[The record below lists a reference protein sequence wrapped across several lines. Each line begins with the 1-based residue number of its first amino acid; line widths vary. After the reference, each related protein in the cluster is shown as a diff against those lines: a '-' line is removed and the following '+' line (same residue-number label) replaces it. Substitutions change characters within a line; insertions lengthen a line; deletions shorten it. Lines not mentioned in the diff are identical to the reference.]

1 MRNQLIETILREKLI
16 VIIRGVEKNK
26 LIPLAEALYAGGI
39 RLMEVTYSADGTV
52 SDEETAAQIAM
63 LSSHMQGRMTVGAG
77 TVLTEE
83 QVQRTA
89 DAGGH
94 FIISPDTFPD
104 VIRKTREC
112 GMVSI
117 PGAMTP
123 TEIQNAVRAGADF
136 IKLFPAST
144 FGTDYIKAITAPL
157 SHVKLLAV
165 GGITLDNIGMYRSV
179 GIRGFGIGASIVK
192 KSLIDSGNFEA
203 VTALAKQY
211 RDAVIAEEPLW
222 QST

>member
-1 MRNQLIETILREKLI
+1 
-16 VIIRGVEKNK
+16 
-26 LIPLAEALYAGGI
+26 
-39 RLMEVTYSADGTV
+39 
-52 SDEETAAQIAM
+52 
-63 LSSHMQGRMTVGAG
+63 
-77 TVLTEE
+77 
-83 QVQRTA
+83 
-89 DAGGH
+89 
-94 FIISPDTFPD
+94 
-104 VIRKTREC
+104 
-112 GMVSI
+112 MVSI